1 MTEAIYF
8 PSYSTAERQ
17 ADACV
22 HLLGVLGSLVGAA
35 TMMVYALGAL
45 QGLALVSVAVY
56 SAGLVTVLSSSA
68 AYNLVSE
75 PGLKA
80 ILRRLDHSAIF
91 VMIAGTYTPF
101 VLVSMGGAWGLGLF
115 VLVWVVAAAGVAMKL
130 LLPHRFERIAVLL
143 YLTQGWAVLPAIE
156 PLIAAV
162 SGDVLTLLVAGGL
175 FYTGGVGFHL
185 WERLPFQNVIW
196 HALVLAGAACHYAA
210 VMQSVVFAGG

>member
-1 MTEAIYF
+1 MTEAAFF
-8 PSYSTAERQ
+8 PNYSTAERQ

-35 TMMVYALGAL
+35 TMMAYALGAL

-80 ILRRLDHSAIF
+80 VLRRLDHSAIF

-101 VLVSMGGAWGLGLF
+101 VLVKMGGAWGLGLF
-115 VLVWVVAAAGVAMKL
+115 VLVWAVAAVGVALKL
-130 LLPHRFERIAVLL
+130 LLPARFERIAVLL
-143 YLTQGWAVLPAIE
+143 YLTQGWAVLPAVG
-156 PLIAAV
+156 PLIDAV
-162 SGDVLTLLVAGGL
+162 SAPALGLLFSGGL

-185 WERLPFQNVIW
+185 WERLPFHNVIW

-210 VMQSVVFAGG
+210 VMEAVVFVGG